1 MKKNCIL
8 IILLLM
14 ITFHINA
21 LEFKRKDYTGQ
32 FYSNVSLDVASWSNN
47 PSFSSFLNTYGFRQ
61 IEIYNGHIY
70 KKYYLIDG
78 VIDYALMS
86 FSIFKNNYINP
97 RYGTYEDYQKFL
109 DENCYYLRESNEAYA
124 TNFKASSTL
133 KDSTYT
139 YDVNNIFVP
148 CKGEYG
154 ILWFQNLPWAEGKED
169 EGIGEYIEFEIMP
182 ADDLLNDRMGS
193 WIIKDDITISVLNGF
208 VNPLKQKLFYENN
221 RIKKAAI
228 WIDDKRSFDINFN
241 DYVEFT
247 EFNVPKQTKKVRI
260 EILEVY
266 KGTKY
271 NDTCI
276 TKIDVN
282 YSFMLDPD
290 NESNQ
295 KL

>member
-1 MKKNCIL
+1 MY
-8 IILLLM
+8 
-14 ITFHINA
+14 F
-21 LEFKRKDYTGQ
+21 
-32 FYSNVSLDVASWSNN
+32 
-47 PSFSSFLNTYGFRQ
+47 
-61 IEIYNGHIY
+61 
-70 KKYYLIDG
+70 
-78 VIDYALMS
+78 
-86 FSIFKNNYINP
+86 
-97 RYGTYEDYQKFL
+97 
-109 DENCYYLRESNEAYA
+109 
-124 TNFKASSTL
+124 
-133 KDSTYT
+133 
-139 YDVNNIFVP
+139 
-148 CKGEYG
+148 
-154 ILWFQNLPWAEGKED
+154 
-169 EGIGEYIEFEIMP
+169 
-182 ADDLLNDRMGS
+182 
-193 WIIKDDITISVLNGF
+193 
-208 VNPLKQKLFYENN
+208 
-221 RIKKAAI
+221 I